1 MIDKEVLRH
10 VLAETFFDM
19 DVSMVGH
26 WEHKLDA
33 TITMLE
39 KNDKIEKECEEL
51 QEEQDEIDTEF
62 RRRSDEILNRLHA
75 LQLQCYHFSQYI
87 DNTRHGTPAV
97 CHTCGKVLN
106 GN

>member
-1 MIDKEVLRH
+1 MIDKEILRH
-10 VLAETFFDM
+10 VLAKTFFDM
-19 DVSMVGH
+19 NVNMVRN

-51 QEEQDEIDTEF
+51 KEEFSQFNTEF
-62 RRRSDEILNRLHA
+62 QQRSDDISNRLHA
-75 LQLQCYHFSQYI
+75 LQLQCYHFSQYT
-87 DNTRHGTPAV
+87 DNTQNSTI

-106 GN
+106 ED